1 MVLRSVC
8 EFLGVEFTLDV
19 LGYAKDTDYA
29 VPDPARSSAWQ
40 TTLSKREV
48 AVIEGRVG
56 EQLVAA
62 GYALSGDPVEHLQG
76 VSLAMET
83 AKNRVG
89 RAEARRQQFGT
100 SLFLASI
107 ASKLDPTGRF
117 KTSVRDRM
125 IEVERG
131 GRKRSWR
138 AEDREYSLAEDQDA
152 A

>member
-1 MVLRSVC
+1 M
-8 EFLGVEFTLDV
+8 
-19 LGYAKDTDYA
+19 
-29 VPDPARSSAWQ
+29 
-40 TTLSKREV
+40 